1 MILSQ
6 LNNSNYSAPS
16 SAKEED
22 SDAEVIYFPYRVSTA
37 SRTMLIKMIGR
48 VRATSPSMKI

>member
-16 SAKEED
+16 SAKEES
-22 SDAEVIYFPYRVSTA
+22 SDNKVPHQGCRASTA
-37 SRTMLIKMIGR
+37 SHTTPTKSMAPIS
-48 VRATSPSMKI
+48 ATT